1 MQPDGYIDLDRDS
14 LLDQT
19 GGYPVFGLGDGAAF
33 SDFDDVTQLELA
45 LFVVGVVLAGLTN
58 DFPVQLVF
66 DTTLNQYGDSLFT
79 LIADNLASQS
89 TFEGSFSFRH
99 L

>member
-1 MQPDGYIDLDRDS
+1 M
-14 LLDQT
+14 
-19 GGYPVFGLGDGAAF
+19 
-33 SDFDDVTQLELA
+33 
-45 LFVVGVVLAGLTN
+45 GVVLAGLTN
-58 DFPVQLVF
+58 DFPVQLVL